1 MSTMSYSKLTSAS
14 VQGVDGCA
22 IAVEV
27 DLASGLPQINV
38 VGLPDPSVR
47 ESVERVRA
55 ALRNSGFQFPMQRIT
70 VNLAP
75 ADIRK
80 EGTAYDLAIAAA
92 ILIASAQLQ
101 ERHFKDTLVI
111 GELALSGELCRV
123 PGVLPM
129 AEAARRIGMKRILL
143 PAGNAAEA
151 ALISGMEV
159 YAASSLKQLA
169 ECCREAE
176 GWDSLLWRGDERP
189 KSSSAE
195 SVNASATDS
204 VWAENRLDYSD
215 VLGQHAAKRA
225 LAIAAAGRHN
235 ILLSGPPG
243 TGKTMLIRR
252 LPGILPPMSDEESL
266 EVTKIYSVA
275 GKLARLDT
283 LITERPFRSPHH
295 TISAGGLV
303 GGGSIPRPG
312 EVTLAHRGVLF
323 LDELPEFPRAAL
335 ESLRQPLEDREVTLA
350 RARAV
355 YRFPASFQLAASMNP
370 CPCGFLGATAGGAQG
385 QPECSCSQTAIDRY
399 RSRISGPML
408 DRIDLLVEV
417 QRPESID
424 SAQSGMSTA
433 DMRALVQRAIQAQQ
447 KRRPGFDVLWNGELS
462 GVALR
467 RAASLQPEASNL
479 LQQAFDRL
487 GISLRAR
494 DRILKLSRT
503 IADMEG
509 CEVIEASHVAEA
521 IQYRRLPGW
530 S

>member
-1 MSTMSYSKLTSAS
+1 MSYSKFTSAS

-27 DLASGLPQINV
+27 DLASGLPQIHI

-55 ALRNSGFQFPMQRIT
+55 ALRNCGFQFPMQRIT

-92 ILIASAQLQ
+92 ILTASGQLE
-101 ERHFKDTLVI
+101 ERHFKDMLVI
-111 GELALSGELCRV
+111 GELALSGELRKV

-129 AEAARRIGMKRILL
+129 VEEARRLGMTEVLL

-151 ALISGMEV
+151 SLIGGMKV
-159 YAASSLKQLA
+159 YAAQSLTQLA
-169 ECCREAE
+169 ACCRGEIGWRDMLWHSGLE
-176 GWDSLLWRGDERP
+176 GA
-189 KSSSAE
+189 KSS
-195 SVNASATDS
+195 DS
-204 VWAENRLDYSD
+204 VLDAAGPNPPLFNEVQLDYVE
-215 VLGQHAAKRA
+215 VLGQHGAKRA

-235 ILLSGPPG
+235 LLMSGPPG

-252 LPGILPPMSDEESL
+252 LPGILPPMTVQESL
-266 EVTKIYSVA
+266 EVTKIFSVA
-275 GKLARLDT
+275 GKLPRLDT
-283 LITERPFRSPHH
+283 LITQRPFRAPHH

-323 LDELPEFPRAAL
+323 LDELPEFPRSVL
-335 ESLRQPLEDREVTLA
+335 EVLRQPLEDREVTLA

-355 YRFPASFQLAASMNP
+355 FRFPASFQLAASMNP
-370 CPCGFLGATAGGAQG
+370 CPCGYFGAAHTTQG
-385 QPECSCSQTAIDRY
+385 QPECSCSQSAIDRY

-408 DRIDLLVEV
+408 DRIDLLIEV
-417 QRPESID
+417 QRPVSLD
-424 SAQSGMSTA
+424 SAKAGMSTA
-433 DMRALVQRAIQAQQ
+433 DMQQLVQRAVGAQQ
-447 KRRPGFDVLWNGELS
+447 ERRPVTGVLWNSELS
-462 GVALR
+462 GGSLR
-467 RAASLQPEASNL
+467 RAARLKPESALL
-479 LQQAFDRL
+479 LQQAFDGL
-487 GISLRAR
+487 GISLRAH

-509 CEVIEASHVAEA
+509 CSAIETSHVAEA

-530 S
+530 N